1 MKVFLDPDRTAA
13 TQMARDHELFELALQ
28 SQGSARI
35 YQWDQTWI
43 TLGRF
48 QRPEETLVD
57 PQNPNW
63 TIRETGGAAVL
74 HGHDLTVTIAI
85 PLCGS
90 VGVRA
95 VYRHLVTPLVLSL
108 QAVGLDAILGEDAGY
123 ADRRTG
129 PYCFLGKSEND
140 VVSVSTGQKL
150 CGCALKVTREAALLQ
165 ASIPVRE
172 PHIPASRMILG
183 PSLDNW
189 IECEIERLLHELM
202 TRLESMA

>member
-1 MKVFLDPDRTAA
+1 VNVSIDPDRTVA
-13 TQMARDHELFELALQ
+13 TQMARDHQLFERALW
-28 SQGSARI
+28 GEFSARI

-48 QRPEETLVD
+48 QKPEETLIE
-57 PQNPNW
+57 PLITNW

-74 HGHDLTVTIAI
+74 HGHDLTVAIAI

-95 VYRHLVTPLVLSL
+95 VYRQLVTPLVQAL
-108 QAVGLDAILGEDAGY
+108 QDAGLDATLGEDAGF
-123 ADRRTG
+123 ADRQTG
-129 PYCFLGKSEND
+129 AYCFLGKSEND

-165 ASIPVRE
+165 ASIPMVEPVVRAKDL
-172 PHIPASRMILG
+172 IKDSGDDLWVNVDASTLAQAIR
-183 PSLDNW
+183 D
-189 IECEIERLLHELM
+189 RVALL
-202 TRLESMA
+202 T